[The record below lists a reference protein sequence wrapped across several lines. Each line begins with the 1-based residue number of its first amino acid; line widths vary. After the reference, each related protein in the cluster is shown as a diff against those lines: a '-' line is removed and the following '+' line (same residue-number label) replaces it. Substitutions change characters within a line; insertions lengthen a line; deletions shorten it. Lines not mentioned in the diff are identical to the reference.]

1 MNQQMNQSFRSERS
15 HSSSCIAPGNAQK
28 RIKRLQKQADLDK
41 MPDQRAFGLK
51 RNRMLL
57 EEKLKKYRSGTLR
70 AGRAINRPDL
80 VGNESFPDEK
90 PVL

>member
-1 MNQQMNQSFRSERS
+1 
-15 HSSSCIAPGNAQK
+15 
-28 RIKRLQKQADLDK
+28 